1 MQNFLPAFF
10 SVFCLMSLG
19 VIGLATGL
27 GLVNPLL
34 GLLGVISCAIGLYSV
49 AGSIED

>member
-19 VIGLATGL
+19 VISLATGL
-27 GLVNPLL
+27 GLVNPV
-34 GLLGVISCAIGLYSV
+34 LGVLAIVSCVIGLYSA